1 MSLAHFNNNL
11 LQVPDS
17 DRGSFHSLPNY
28 PQAAEFKDDSR
39 SSSTDQSEFHSS
51 PTMPNSSRNLKSS
64 ILRNRSKSP
73 NKGRRDSYGVVIT
86 SEIKQHKIRFQDNG
100 NQVKVV
106 ENWKEFNIVEEKP
119 CCICTLF

>member
-1 MSLAHFNNNL
+1 MSLSHFNTNL

-17 DRGSFHSLPNY
+17 ARGSFHSLPAY
-28 PQAAEFKDDSR
+28 PQATELKDDSR

-51 PTMPNSSRNLKSS
+51 PTLPNSTRDLKSS
-64 ILRNRSKSP
+64 ILRSRSKSP

-86 SEIKQHKIRFQDNG
+86 SEIKHHKIRFKDNE

-106 ENWKEFNIVEEKP
+106 ENWKEYNIIEEKP
-119 CCICTLF
+119 CCICNNF